1 MRALFLVLYVFVC
14 VFLILVVLLRRG
26 EGGGAMGG
34 VFGGFGAESP
44 FGVKTVQTL
53 DRIIAWTFGILVL
66 LALAI
71 ATVDRWAA
79 G

>member
-1 MRALFLVLYVFVC
+1 MRALFLILYVLVSL
-14 VFLILVVLLRRG
+14 FLVLTVLLRRS
-26 EGGGAMGG
+26 EGGGSMGG
-34 VFGGFGAESP
+34 MFGGFGAESP

-53 DRIIAWTFGILVL
+53 DRIIWWTFGILVL
-66 LALAI
+66 LSLAI